1 MSYKQIVPSF
11 LPPVLCSRFSSVIC
25 MWWYIYVIPNP
36 PIYILFHILFH
47 YRLLNIVPWAL
58 QLDLIYLQKQSSF
71 EVEISREASAIPFCT
86 KFLPKMSTQLGDL
99 LSQSVCVRV
108 CVCFLLPIWCL
119 FPSSPVVEISHFPY
133 MSFPNG
139 NRTKKTGQK
148 KSGNFPEAHLMYK
161 YKQEKRCLGRPELL
175 G

>member
-1 MSYKQIVPSF
+1 MSASTVYWNAFLKFTCSMSYKQIVPSF
-11 LPPVLCSRFSSVIC
+11 LSPVLCSRFSSVIC

-108 CVCFLLPIWCL
+108 CVFSFAYLMPFPII
-119 FPSSPVVEISHFPY
+119 SS
-133 MSFPNG
+133 
-139 NRTKKTGQK
+139 
-148 KSGNFPEAHLMYK
+148 
-161 YKQEKRCLGRPELL
+161 C
-175 G
+175 